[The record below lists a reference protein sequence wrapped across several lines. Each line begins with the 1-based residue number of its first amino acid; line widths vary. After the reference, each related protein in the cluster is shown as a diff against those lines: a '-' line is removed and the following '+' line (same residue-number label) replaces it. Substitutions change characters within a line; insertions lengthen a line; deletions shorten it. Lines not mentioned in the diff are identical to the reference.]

1 MSYYIF
7 NGSIPGVLTTM
18 PHIRLRKKTS
28 LVVLLGVGAAAEV
41 VPVRHR
47 RKVLRR
53 SALAIAVKSGTV
65 PRARKPFALFTKHV
79 WQSLQGGTPR
89 TRMREAGAVWRG
101 LPNIE
106 KQEWAARAKQE
117 YDSQRSAAMVIGV
130 RARKEAGRGVARRR
144 KQPDEVL
151 PEDAGAGQVLAV
163 DSYQCH
169 GGPLGQGTFG
179 LVFRATHQVTGR
191 CVALKLFK
199 NADAAE
205 ATREISMH
213 QRIEAC
219 GAARRLFSDLLEWST
234 SGPVPWMAIALAGSS
249 LSQHIRNGT
258 LSCPAVEAIAAQ
270 MVLALGCLHRMG
282 LAHLDVKPSNILWSA
297 VDSSARLTDFGTS
310 EPVPVPEKHVLEY
323 GAYCTEPYRP
333 PEIWCASSD
342 HMLRRALS
350 PAIDVWGL
358 GCVVF
363 EALTGT
369 TLMQHPH
376 CAWHRAVQDWVA
388 SRNSGARDADIR
400 RSRTQLH
407 LHRVPRDWQAII
419 LVCCTASPSARPTLD
434 SVMDG
439 MAWVLEQRRS
449 QPKLC

>member
-1 MSYYIF
+1 
-7 NGSIPGVLTTM
+7 
-18 PHIRLRKKTS
+18 
-28 LVVLLGVGAAAEV
+28 
-41 VPVRHR
+41 
-47 RKVLRR
+47 
-53 SALAIAVKSGTV
+53 
-65 PRARKPFALFTKHV
+65 
-79 WQSLQGGTPR
+79 
-89 TRMREAGAVWRG
+89 MREAGAVWRG

-163 DSYQCH
+163 DSYKCH

-191 CVALKLFK
+191 CVALKIFK

-234 SGPVPWMAIALAGSS
+234 SGPVPWMAIALAGAS
-249 LSQHIRNGT
+249 LSQRIRNGT
-258 LSCPAVEAIAAQ
+258 LSCPAVEAIAAH

-310 EPVPVPEKHVLEY
+310 EPVPVPEKHSGVRRLLHRAISPTRDLVRVL
-323 GAYCTEPYRP
+323 GPHAK
-333 PEIWCASSD
+333 A
-342 HMLRRALS
+342 RAL
-350 PAIDVWGL
+350 
-358 GCVVF
+358 
-363 EALTGT
+363 
-369 TLMQHPH
+369 
-376 CAWHRAVQDWVA
+376 
-388 SRNSGARDADIR
+388 
-400 RSRTQLH
+400 
-407 LHRVPRDWQAII
+407 
-419 LVCCTASPSARPTLD
+419 PSH
-434 SVMDG
+434 
-439 MAWVLEQRRS
+439 
-449 QPKLC
+449 